1 MASTNKTANLKL
13 SQYVNSD
20 KPSYLQDYNED
31 MLKIDNGFNKLNG
44 NAKETN
50 WLKLPVNEQSYYSD
64 TITNVS
70 VKRIGNVV
78 YCTGNVNNRRKNE
91 ATDYNLFI
99 IPEGYRPARDVQNN
113 IIAFSSVT
121 VINRTT
127 STYIGSLELR
137 EVPRSGGYEDY
148 LAVTGITETPQ
159 MSFKFTTCWVTDEDF
174 PEN

>member
-31 MLKIDNGFNKLNG
+31 MRKIDNVFSKINI
-44 NAKETN
+44 KETN

-64 TITNVS
+64 RDTNVS

-78 YCTGNVNNRRKNE
+78 YCTGTVNNRRKNE

-113 IIAFSSVT
+113 FIAFGSVT

-127 STYIGSLELR
+127 STYIGSLELQ
-137 EVPRSGGYEDY
+137 EVPISGGYEHY
-148 LAVTGITETPQ
+148 LAVKGITETPQ
-159 MSFKFTTCWVTDEDF
+159 MSFRFNTCWVTDEDF

>member
-20 KPSYLQDYNED
+20 RPSYLQDYNED
-31 MLKIDNGFNKLNG
+31 MLKIDNGFSNINI
-44 NAKETN
+44 KETN

-78 YCTGNVNNRRKNE
+78 YCTGNVNNRRKND

-99 IPEGYRPARDVQNN
+99 IPKGYRPARDVQNN
-113 IIAFSSVT
+113 FIAFSSVT

-127 STYIGSLELR
+127 STYIGSLELK
-137 EVPRSGGYEDY
+137 EVPNSDGYDHY
-148 LAVTGITETPQ
+148 LVVNGITETSQ

>member
-31 MLKIDNGFNKLNG
+31 MRKIDNGFSNINI
-44 NAKETN
+44 KETN
-50 WLKLPVNEQSYYSD
+50 WLKLPVNEQSYYTAELTD
-64 TITNVS
+64 VRI
-70 VKRIGNVV
+70 KRIGSVV
-78 YCTGNVNNRRKNE
+78 YCTGFVNNRRKNE
-91 ATDYNLFI
+91 ATDYNLFL

-113 IIAFSSVT
+113 FIAFSSVT

-127 STYIGSLELR
+127 SIYIGSLELK
-137 EVPRSGGYEDY
+137 EVSRSGGYVHY
-148 LAVTGITETPQ
+148 LAVEGITETPQ

>member
-31 MLKIDNGFNKLNG
+31 MRRIDNGFSNINI
-44 NAKETN
+44 KETN
-50 WLKLPVNEQSYYSD
+50 WLKLSVNEQSYYTD
-64 TITNVS
+64 PNTNVS

-78 YCTGNVNNRRKNE
+78 YCTGFVNSRRKNE

-99 IPEGYRPARDVQNN
+99 IPVGYRPARDVQNN
-113 IIAFSSVT
+113 FAAFRSVT

-127 STYIGSLELR
+127 STYIGSLELK
-137 EVPRSGGYEDY
+137 EVQISGGYEHY
-148 LAVTGITETPQ
+148 LVVEGITETPQ

>member
-20 KPSYLQDYNED
+20 RPSYMQDYNED
-31 MLKIDNGFNKLNG
+31 MLKIDNGFSNLNI
-44 NAKETN
+44 KETN
-50 WLKLPVNEQSYYSD
+50 WLKLPVNEQSYYTD
-64 TITNVS
+64 TNTNVS

-78 YCTGNVNNRRKNE
+78 YCTGFVNSRRKNE

-99 IPEGYRPARDVQNN
+99 IPAGYRPARDVQNN
-113 IIAFSSVT
+113 FIAFSSVT

-127 STYIGSLELR
+127 STYIGSLELN
-137 EVPRSGGYEDY
+137 EVPSSSDYVHY
-148 LAVTGITETPQ
+148 LAVNGITETPQ

>member
-1 MASTNKTANLKL
+1 MASTNKTKNLKL

-31 MLKIDNGFNKLNG
+31 MLKIDNGFSNINI
-44 NAKETN
+44 KETN
-50 WLKLPVNEQSYYSD
+50 WLKLPVNEQSYYVASD
-64 TITNVS
+64 TNVS

-78 YCTGNVNNRRKNE
+78 YCTGKVNNRRKNE

-99 IPEGYRPARDVQNN
+99 IPKGYRPARDVQNN
-113 IIAFSSVT
+113 FIAFSSVT

-127 STYIGSLELR
+127 STYIGSLELN
-137 EVPRSGGYEDY
+137 EVPSSGSYEHY
-148 LAVTGITETPQ
+148 LAVNGITETPL

>member
-20 KPSYLQDYNED
+20 RPSYLQDYNED
-31 MLKIDNGFNKLNG
+31 MLKIDNGFSNINI
-44 NAKETN
+44 KETN

-64 TITNVS
+64 INTNVS

-78 YCTGNVNNRRKNE
+78 YCTGNVKNRRKNE

-113 IIAFSSVT
+113 FIAFSSVT
-121 VINRTT
+121 VINRTS
-127 STYIGSLELR
+127 STYIGSLELS
-137 EVPRSGGYEDY
+137 EVPRSAGGYDHY

>member
-20 KPSYLQDYNED
+20 RPSYLQDYNED
-31 MLKIDNGFNKLNG
+31 MRKIDEGFSNINI
-44 NAKETN
+44 NIKETN
-50 WLKLPVNEQSYYSD
+50 WLKLQVNEQSYYTED
-64 TITNVS
+64 LTNVRI
-70 VKRIGNVV
+70 KRIGNVV
-78 YCTGNVNNRRKNE
+78 YCTGFVNNRRKNE
-91 ATDYNLFI
+91 ATDYNLFL

-113 IIAFSSVT
+113 FIAFSSVT

-127 STYIGSLELR
+127 STYIGSLELI
-137 EVPRSGGYEDY
+137 EVPRSGGYDHY
-148 LAVTGITETPQ
+148 LAVEGITETPQ

>member
-20 KPSYLQDYNED
+20 RPSYMQDYNED
-31 MLKIDNGFNKLNG
+31 MLKIDNGFSNINI
-44 NAKETN
+44 NIKETN
-50 WLKLPVNEQSYYSD
+50 WLKLPVNEQSYDNADYS
-64 TITNVS
+64 TVRI
-70 VKRIGNVV
+70 KRIGNVV
-78 YCTGNVNNRRKNE
+78 YCTGNVNNRRKND

-113 IIAFSSVT
+113 FIAFSSVT
-121 VINRTT
+121 IINRTT
-127 STYIGSLELR
+127 STYIGSLELKQ
-137 EVPRSGGYEDY
+137 VSRSGGYDHY

-159 MSFKFTTCWVTDEDF
+159 MIFKFSTCWVTDEDF

>member
-50 WLKLPVNEQSYYSD
+50 WLKLPINEQSYY
-64 TITNVS
+64 TAELTTVRI
-70 VKRIGNVV
+70 KRIGNVV

-91 ATDYNLFI
+91 ATDYRLFI

-113 IIAFSSVT
+113 FIAFSSIT
-121 VINRTT
+121 IINRTT
-127 STYIGSLELR
+127 STYIGSLELE
-137 EVPRSGGYEDY
+137 EVPASGSYVHY
-148 LAVTGITETPQ
+148 LAVEGITETPQ
-159 MSFKFTTCWVTDEDF
+159 MSFNFSTCWVTDEDF

>member
-20 KPSYLQDYNED
+20 RPSYMQDYNED
-31 MLKIDNGFNKLNG
+31 MLKIDNGFSNINI
-44 NAKETN
+44 KETK
-50 WLKLPVNEQSYYSD
+50 WLKLPVNEQSYYTD
-64 TITNVS
+64 TNTNVS

-78 YCTGNVNNRRKNE
+78 YCTGFVNSRRKNE

-113 IIAFSSVT
+113 FIAFSSVT
-121 VINRTT
+121 VINRT
-127 STYIGSLELR
+127 SSIYIGSLELN
-137 EVPRSGGYEDY
+137 EVARTVGYDHY
-148 LAVTGITETPQ
+148 LSVNGITETPQ

>member
-31 MLKIDNGFNKLNG
+31 MLKIDNGFSNINI
-44 NAKETN
+44 KETN
-50 WLKLPVNEQSYYSD
+50 WLKLQVNEQSYYSD
-64 TITNVS
+64 NNTNVS

-78 YCTGNVNNRRKNE
+78 YCSGIVNNRRKNE

-99 IPEGYRPARDVQNN
+99 IPEGYRPARVAQNN
-113 IIAFSSVT
+113 FIAFNGVT

-127 STYIGSLELR
+127 SIYIGSLEINDVLI
-137 EVPRSGGYEDY
+137 SGVYKYY
-148 LAVTGITETPQ
+148 LGVTGITETPQ
-159 MSFKFTTCWVTDEDF
+159 MSFKFTTCWVTDDEF

>member
-20 KPSYLQDYNED
+20 RPSYMQDYNED
-31 MLKIDNGFNKLNG
+31 MRRIDNGFSKINI
-44 NAKETN
+44 KETN
-50 WLKLPVNEQSYYSD
+50 WLKLPVNEQSYSVTD
-64 TITNVS
+64 FTNVHI
-70 VKRIGNVV
+70 KRIGNVV

-99 IPEGYRPARDVQNN
+99 IPEGYRPARDVQNDF
-113 IIAFSSVT
+113 IAFSSVT
-121 VINRTT
+121 IINRTT
-127 STYIGSLELR
+127 SIYIGSLELN
-137 EVPRSGGYEDY
+137 EVGKSGGYDHY

>member
-20 KPSYLQDYNED
+20 RPSYMQDYNED
-31 MLKIDNGFNKLNG
+31 MLKIDNGFSKINM
-44 NAKETN
+44 KETN

-64 TITNVS
+64 NITNVS

-78 YCTGNVNNRRKNE
+78 YCTGRCESRRKNE
-91 ATDYNLFI
+91 ATDYNIFI
-99 IPEGYRPARDVQNN
+99 IPEGYRPARDMQNN
-113 IIAFSSVT
+113 FNAFSSVT

-127 STYIGSLELR
+127 STYIGSLELN
-137 EVPRSGGYEDY
+137 EVTISGGYVHY

-159 MSFKFTTCWVTDEDF
+159 MRFKFTTCWVTDDEF

>member
-20 KPSYLQDYNED
+20 RPSYLQDYNED
-31 MLKIDNGFNKLNG
+31 MLKIDNGFSKLNI
-44 NAKETN
+44 KETN
-50 WLKLPVNEQSYYSD
+50 WLKLPVNNQSYYSG
-64 TITNVS
+64 TFTNVS
-70 VKRIGNVV
+70 VKRIGNV
-78 YCTGNVNNRRKNE
+78 NSRRKNE

-113 IIAFSSVT
+113 FIAFSSVT

-127 STYIGSLELR
+127 STYIGSLELN
-137 EVPRSGGYEDY
+137 EVTISGGYDHY
-148 LAVTGITETPQ
+148 LAVNGITETPQ
-159 MSFKFTTCWVTDEDF
+159 MNFKFTTCWVTDDEF

>member
-50 WLKLPVNEQSYYSD
+50 WLKLPVNEQSYSVSER
-64 TITNVS
+64 TNVRI
-70 VKRIGNVV
+70 KRIGNVV

-113 IIAFSSVT
+113 FIAFSSVT
-121 VINRTT
+121 VINRT
-127 STYIGSLELR
+127 SSVYIGSLELS
-137 EVPRSGGYEDY
+137 EVAKTSGYEHY
-148 LAVTGITETPQ
+148 LVVNGITETQQ